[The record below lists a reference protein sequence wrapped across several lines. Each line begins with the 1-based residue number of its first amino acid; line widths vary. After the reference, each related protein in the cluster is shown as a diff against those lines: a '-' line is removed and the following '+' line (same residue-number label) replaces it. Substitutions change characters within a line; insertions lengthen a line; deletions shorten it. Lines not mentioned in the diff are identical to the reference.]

1 MYVLKRNGRK
11 EPVQF
16 DKITS
21 RINKLTYGLDM
32 NVVDPILITQKI
44 CSRIFSGITTTELD
58 NLASQVCINQIIE
71 HPDFGTLGSR
81 IIISNHQKNT
91 PESFHEVVKILSEN
105 KDILGEKSPLVNN
118 ELVEISEKY
127 KDELQNML
135 DMSRDYLIDFFG
147 FKTMERSYLLRINN
161 DEYGKTKKII
171 ERPQHL
177 FLRVAIGIHGDD
189 LELVKK
195 TYDSISLKMYT
206 HATPTLF
213 NACSNTNQLAS
224 CFLLGVED
232 SIEGIFDS
240 YRDCGM
246 ISKFAGGIGV
256 HISEIRSKG
265 SYIRKTGGNSDGL
278 MPLLKT
284 FNSVARQFNQSGKRL
299 GSFAMYLEVWHSDIL
314 TFLEAKKNSGS
325 DEERARDL
333 FYALWVSDL
342 FMKKIEKDEDWYLMD
357 PNRCPN
363 LANVY
368 GDEFEELYLKYVSDN
383 KFVKQIKARE
393 LWAAIISSQI
403 EHGMPYICYKDS
415 VNRKSN
421 QKNIGTI
428 RSSNLCVSGDTKIL
442 IYEGYF
448 NIKDLE
454 NQEVEVWN
462 GFEWSKTII
471 KKTGENQKLLK
482 INFSN
487 GMYIKC
493 TEYHKF
499 HIKINNRAS
508 IIEAKN
514 LTPNM
519 KIIRYQTPIVYNNN
533 IDIKYPYTKGYFS
546 CCRIYDGDNEEIIF
560 KNDENSRFY
569 VPINNSINT
578 KIKWLE
584 GYFDSDGFIMKK
596 KCDEKNVCISVH
608 SISSSLTFLQNV
620 FLLLQTIG
628 ITSRI
633 YEEEKNMK
641 IQLYRIKIQNNEL
654 IKLTEFGFNPKHI
667 NNIILKP
674 LSFDSDIIHNNNY
687 VKIKSIEE
695 CNQLEDT
702 YCFNEPVENKG
713 IFNGVIA
720 GNCAEIVE
728 YSDKNE
734 IATCNLA
741 SICLPTILEKPEND
755 FNKWY
760 NLLTNEQK
768 NMADYFFQTDELK
781 LYSKENCDYCK
792 LLKCLLKRCNLK
804 YIEITAEEAEMLRIM
819 SNPSISTVKP
829 FETVPQLF
837 SIKCVDDIQH
847 LGGYDDCWKILSP
860 KINYNKLSELSYD
873 LTINLNKV
881 IDKNYYPN
889 EKTRFSNF
897 KHRPLGI
904 GVQGLADV
912 FMILRLPFTS
922 EESKQINKDIFETIY
937 WGAMNASLDL
947 AKIDG
952 SYSTF
957 EGSPLSKGQFQF
969 NLWGVKD
976 EELSGRWN
984 WSELRSDVV
993 EYGVRNSLLI
1003 ALMPTA
1009 STASIFGNVESFEAI
1024 TSNLYTR
1031 NVLSGVFTMIN
1042 KHLISD
1048 LIELDLW
1055 NQDTKDMLIFDK
1067 GSVQNIKGLP
1077 KMFKDIYKIS
1087 FEIDQKLLIKMS
1099 AERGIF
1105 VCQSQSL
1112 NLFFDK
1118 PSFKDLT
1125 SSHFYGWKLGLKTGS
1140 YYIRTRA
1147 GASSQNFGLDINKEK
1162 QLKNESMIKDE
1173 EDEGCLNCGA

>member
-1 MYVLKRNGRK
+1 MYVLKRNGDK
-11 EPVQF
+11 ETVQF

-21 RINKLTYGLDM
+21 RIDKLTYGLDKEI
-32 NVVDPILITQKI
+32 VDPILITQKI
-44 CSRIFSGITTTELD
+44 CSRIYSGITTTELD
-58 NLASQVCINQIIE
+58 NLASQVCMHQIVD
-71 HPDFGTLGSR
+71 HPDFGILGSR
-81 IIISNHQKNT
+81 IMISNHQKNT
-91 PESFHEVVKILSEN
+91 PESFYEVVKILSEN
-105 KDILGEKSPLVNN
+105 RDILGELSPLVND
-118 ELVEISEKY
+118 ELVSIAEKY
-127 KDELQNML
+127 KNELQNML

-161 DEYGKTKKII
+161 NEYGKVKKII

-189 LELVKK
+189 LESVKK

-232 SIEGIFDS
+232 SIEGIFDA

-299 GSFAMYLEVWHSDIL
+299 GSFAMYLEPWHSDIL

-333 FYALWVSDL
+333 FYALWVCDL
-342 FMKKIEKDEDWYLMD
+342 FMRKIEKDEDWYLMD

-363 LANVY
+363 LANLY
-368 GDEFEELYLKYVSDN
+368 GDEFEKLYLGYVSEN
-383 KFVKQIKARE
+383 KFVKKMKARE
-393 LWAAIISSQI
+393 LWEAIISSQI

-428 RSSNLCVSGDTKIL
+428 RSSNLCVSGDTYIL
-442 IYEGYF
+442 TSDGYF
-448 NIKDLE
+448 NIKYLE
-454 NQEVEVWN
+454 NQDVEVWN
-462 GFEWSKTII
+462 GFEWSKTIVR
-471 KKTGENQKLLK
+471 KTGENQKLLK
-482 INFSN
+482 VKFSN
-487 GMYIKC
+487 GMHIKS

-499 HIKINNRAS
+499 HVKIENVAT
-508 IIEAKN
+508 IVEAKD
-514 LTPNM
+514 LLPNM
-519 KIIRYQTPIVYNNN
+519 KIVKYDIPIVYNNN
-533 IDIKYPYTKGYFS
+533 DDIKYPYIKGYFS
-546 CCRIYDGDNEEIIF
+546 GYRKYDGYNEPLLLS
-560 KNDENSRFY
+560 NDVNSRFY
-569 VPINNSINT
+569 VPINNSMRS

-584 GYFDSDGFIMKK
+584 GYFDSEGYVVNKK
-596 KCDEKNVCISVH
+596 LEKNNSVSMH
-608 SISSSLTFLQNV
+608 IFSLTLTFLQNV
-620 FLLLQTIG
+620 LLMLQTLG
-628 ITSRI
+628 VKSKI
-633 YEEEKNMK
+633 YEEQSDESPEKLIYRLK
-641 IQLYRIKIQNNEL
+641 ITNDEL
-654 IKLTEFGFNPKHI
+654 IKLTEFGFSPLKLKNI
-667 NNIILKP
+667 NLEYILENNSNNNI
-674 LSFDSDIIHNNNY
+674 
-687 VKIKSIEE
+687 KIVSIEE
-695 CNQLEDT
+695 CDEYEDT
-702 YCFNEPVENKG
+702 YCFNEPIEHKG

-728 YSDKNE
+728 YSDAKE

-741 SICLPTILEKPEND
+741 SICLPSILERPGED
-755 FNKWY
+755 YYIISEWY
-760 NLLTNEQK
+760 KLLNHEQK
-768 NMADYFFQTDELK
+768 KIASYFFETEELK
-781 LYSKENCDYCK
+781 LYSKEDCDYCK
-792 LLKCLLKRCNLK
+792 LLKSLLKKCNLK
-804 YIEITAEEAEMLRIM
+804 YTEINGSEAEKLRIM
-819 SNPSISTVKP
+819 SNPSMSTVKP

-837 SIKCVDDIQH
+837 SVKTPDDIQH
-847 LGGYDDCWKILSP
+847 LGGYDDCWVILSP
-860 KINYNKLSELSYD
+860 KINYNKLSELAYD
-873 LTINLNKV
+873 LTVNLNKI

-889 EKTRFSNF
+889 EKTRLSNF

-912 FMILRLPFTS
+912 FMMLRIPFTS
-922 EESKQINKDIFETIY
+922 DEAKRINKDIFETIY
-937 WGAMNASLDL
+937 WGAMKASLEL

-952 SYSTF
+952 VYSTF
-957 EGSPLSKGQFQF
+957 EESPLSKGEFQF
-969 NLWGVKD
+969 NLWGVND
-976 EELSGRWN
+976 SELSGRWN
-984 WSELRSDVV
+984 WGELRKEIVKH
-993 EYGVRNSLLI
+993 GVRNSLLI

-1009 STASIFGNVESFEAI
+1009 STASIFGNVESFETI

-1031 NVLSGVFTMIN
+1031 NVLSGVFTIIN
-1042 KHLISD
+1042 KHLVSD
-1048 LIELDLW
+1048 LIELGLW
-1055 NQDTKDMLIFDK
+1055 NQDTKDRLLYDK
-1067 GSVQNIKGLP
+1067 GSVQNVKGLP

-1162 QLKNESMIKDE
+1162 KLKMELENKDE
-1173 EDEGCLNCGA
+1173 EEGCLNCGA

>member
-1 MYVLKRNGRK
+1 MYVLKRNGGK
-11 EPVQF
+11 ETVQF

-21 RINKLTYGLDM
+21 RINKLTHNL
-32 NVVDPILITQKI
+32 NKEVVDPILITQKI
-44 CSRIFSGITTTELD
+44 CSRIYSGITTTELD
-58 NLASQVCINQIIE
+58 NLASQVCMHQIVD
-71 HPDFGTLGSR
+71 HPDFGILGSR
-81 IIISNHQKNT
+81 IMISNHQKNT
-91 PESFHEVVKILSEN
+91 PESFYEVVKILSEN
-105 KDILGEKSPLVNN
+105 RDILGELSPLVNN
-118 ELVEISEKY
+118 ELVSIASKY
-127 KDELQNML
+127 KNELQNML

-147 FKTMERSYLLRINN
+147 FKTMERSYLLRVNN
-161 DEYGKTKKII
+161 NEHGKTNKII

-177 FLRVAIGIHGDD
+177 FLRVAIGIHGDN

-299 GSFAMYLEVWHSDIL
+299 GSFAMYLEPWHSDIL

-333 FYALWVSDL
+333 FYALWVCDL

-368 GDEFEELYLKYVSDN
+368 GDEFAELYLRYVSEN
-383 KFVKQIKARE
+383 KFVKKMKARE
-393 LWAAIISSQI
+393 LWEAIISSQI

-428 RSSNLCVSGDTKIL
+428 RSSNLCVSGDTYIL
-442 IYEGYF
+442 TSDGYF
-448 NIKDLE
+448 NIKYLE

-462 GFEWSKTII
+462 GLEWSKTVV
-471 KKTGENQKLLK
+471 KKTGVNQKLLK
-482 INFSN
+482 VKFSN
-487 GMYIKC
+487 GMHIKS

-499 HIKINNRAS
+499 HIRIDNVPT
-508 IIEAKN
+508 IVEAKD
-514 LTPNM
+514 LVPNM
-519 KIIRYQTPIVYNNN
+519 KITKYNIPLVYNNN
-533 IDIKYPYTKGYFS
+533 DDIKHPYMKGYFS
-546 CCRIYDGDNEEIIF
+546 GYRKYDGYNESSLLS
-560 KNDENSRFY
+560 NDINSKFY
-569 VPINNSINT
+569 VPINNSIRS
-578 KIKWLE
+578 KIRWLE
-584 GYFDSDGFIMKK
+584 GYFDSDGYVIN
-596 KCDEKNVCISVH
+596 KNQDKHNIVTIHVFSLT
-608 SISSSLTFLQNV
+608 LTFLQNV
-620 FLLLQTIG
+620 LLMLQTMG
-628 ITSRI
+628 IISKIYEDERSSENSDRI
-633 YEEEKNMK
+633 YRLK
-641 IQLYRIKIQNNEL
+641 ISNNEL
-654 IKLTEFGFNPKHI
+654 IKLTELGFRTQKLNDVSL
-667 NNIILKP
+667 N
-674 LSFDSDIIHNNNY
+674 SETEYNNNC
-687 VKIKSIEE
+687 IKVQSVEE
-695 CNQLEDT
+695 CDEKEDT
-702 YCFNEPVENKG
+702 YCFNEPKEHKG
-713 IFNGVIA
+713 LFNGVIA

-728 YSDKNE
+728 YSDPKE

-741 SICLPTILEKPEND
+741 SICLPSILERPGGD
-755 FNKWY
+755 YFRISQWY
-760 NLLTNEQK
+760 TLLNSEEK
-768 NMADYFFQTDELK
+768 IIADYFFETNELK
-781 LYSKENCDYCK
+781 LYSKEDCDYCK
-792 LLKCLLKRCNLK
+792 LLKSLLRKCNLK
-804 YIEITAEEAEMLRIM
+804 YTEIDGHEAEILRIK
-819 SNPSISTVKP
+819 SNSSFSTVKP

-837 SIKCVDDIQH
+837 SIKTLDDIQH

-860 KINYNKLSELSYD
+860 KINYNKLSELAYD
-873 LTINLNKV
+873 LTINLNKI

-889 EKTRFSNF
+889 EKTRLSNF

-912 FMILRLPFTS
+912 FMMLRIPFTS
-922 EESKQINKDIFETIY
+922 DDAKKINKDIFETIY
-937 WGAMNASLDL
+937 WGAMNSSLEL
-947 AKIDG
+947 AKTDG
-952 SYSTF
+952 AYSTF
-957 EGSPLSKGQFQF
+957 EESPLSKGEFQF

-984 WSELRSDVV
+984 WGELRKEVI
-993 EYGVRNSLLI
+993 EKGVRNSLLI

-1009 STASIFGNVESFEAI
+1009 STASIFGNVESFETI

-1031 NVLSGVFTMIN
+1031 NVLSGVFTIIN
-1042 KHLISD
+1042 KHLVSD

-1055 NQDTKDMLIFDK
+1055 NQDTKDILLYDK
-1067 GSVQNIKGLP
+1067 GSVQNVKGLP

-1162 QLKNESMIKDE
+1162 KLKMELENKDDE
-1173 EDEGCLNCGA
+1173 EGCLNCGA